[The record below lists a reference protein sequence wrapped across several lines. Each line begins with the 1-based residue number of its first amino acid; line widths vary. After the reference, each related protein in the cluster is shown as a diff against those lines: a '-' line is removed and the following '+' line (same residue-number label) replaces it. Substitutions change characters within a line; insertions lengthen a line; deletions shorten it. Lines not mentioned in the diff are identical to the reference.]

1 MIYKNIMPID
11 PHIGTLRGDLLLVL
25 LEKSGQTPLCSQSY
39 ERSTYCDG
47 VSESVPLA
55 VRGTVA

>member
-1 MIYKNIMPID
+1 MPID
-11 PHIGTLRGDLLLVL
+11 PHIGTLHGDLLLVL
-25 LEKSGQTPLCSQSY
+25 LEKSGQTLLCSQSY

-47 VSESVPLA
+47 VSGSAPLA